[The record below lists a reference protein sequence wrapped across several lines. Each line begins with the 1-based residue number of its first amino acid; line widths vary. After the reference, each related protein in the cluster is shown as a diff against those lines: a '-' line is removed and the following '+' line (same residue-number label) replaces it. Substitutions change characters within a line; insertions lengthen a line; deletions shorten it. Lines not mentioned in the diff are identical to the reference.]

1 LTRRPFSSRLLNEA
15 TIFRRLI
22 AFCLRWA
29 LSGLRPDDVVSMA
42 SRSLRSSSSK
52 SIRSMSALIASAP
65 VPPSK

>member
-1 LTRRPFSSRLLNEA
+1 LNEA
-15 TIFRRLI
+15 TIFSRLM

-42 SRSLRSSSSK
+42 SRSFFSSSSK
-52 SIRSMSALIASAP
+52 SMRSMSALMASAP